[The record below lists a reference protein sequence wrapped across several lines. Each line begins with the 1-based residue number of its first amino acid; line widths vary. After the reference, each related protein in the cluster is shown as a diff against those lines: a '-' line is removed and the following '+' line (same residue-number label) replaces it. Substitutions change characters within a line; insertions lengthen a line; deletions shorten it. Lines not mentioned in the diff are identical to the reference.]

1 MCSYRHLEQRNGFK
15 GGRMH
20 WSAGVVGGAL
30 TGTGVLWEPEGRRQE
45 LAIYVLPQT
54 LIVIWNKL
62 KQYATILSLPP
73 PLSSNWGSFLFFC

>member
-1 MCSYRHLEQRNGFK
+1 
-15 GGRMH
+15 MH

-62 KQYATILSLPP
+62 KQYATILSLSP